1 MTDEESYRLYL
12 EGDETGLEQL
22 MERYG
27 TPLTLYINGYLQDE
41 HEAEELM
48 IDAMAYLLVK
58 KPRIR
63 DGGLKAYLY
72 KSARH
77 LALRRKSRRTR
88 CFSLDELPAE
98 IVGTECTDRAVH
110 TGERNRALHLCM
122 QHLNPQY
129 REALYLTYFAG
140 MSYAQAAQVMGKNE
154 KQISNMVYRGKQSLR
169 ELLRKEGITHAE
181 E

>member
-41 HEAEELM
+41 DEAEELM
-48 IDAMAYLLVK
+48 IDALAYLLVK

-88 CFSLDELPAE
+88 CFSLDELPA
-98 IVGTECTDRAVH
+98 
-110 TGERNRALHLCM
+110 
-122 QHLNPQY
+122 
-129 REALYLTYFAG
+129 
-140 MSYAQAAQVMGKNE
+140 
-154 KQISNMVYRGKQSLR
+154 
-169 ELLRKEGITHAE
+169 
-181 E
+181 